1 MTAHKTS
8 EERTVMHYTNT
19 NATKEEKAHYTGHN
33 APEGSE
39 VSNATSID
47 YLSLWP

>member
-19 NATKEEKAHYTGHN
+19 NATKEERAHYTGHN
-33 APEGSE
+33 VPEASE
-39 VSNATSID
+39 VSNATSMD